1 MMVSLVPPPNGPED
15 GETDLS
21 TGEEQLSSWLVIE
34 GQVSGSTHLLVPPHH
49 PQPYPVPMLTA
60 RQEVHEVTENAE
72 QLYSVT
78 EELKDMVYN
87 YLILLTSFCTVI
99 DVLGKLTN
107 LHVPLK
113 QFFFYALLIMILHL
127 WEIFKKQMLA
137 MQKKKCYNHVMTNVH
152 ILCFE

>member
-1 MMVSLVPPPNGPED
+1 MSPTVTPRSVPVMVSLVPPQNGPED

-34 GQVSGSTHLLVPPHH
+34 GHVSGSTHLLVPPHH
-49 PQPYPVPMLTA
+49 PQPYSVPMLTA

-87 YLILLTSFCTVI
+87 YLILLT
-99 DVLGKLTN
+99 
-107 LHVPLK
+107 
-113 QFFFYALLIMILHL
+113 
-127 WEIFKKQMLA
+127 
-137 MQKKKCYNHVMTNVH
+137 
-152 ILCFE
+152 